1 MLRVRNYSLESEL
14 IKKDIKI
21 VNITDVHSD
30 VEKLT
35 CALLYAKSIDADII
49 TIAGDLFDSVENE
62 NNQSIVDLL
71 TCQSINIYI
80 SIGNHDL
87 ISFDRKGIFAK
98 AHEERNMTYFKL
110 LDEAKN
116 IKVFT
121 DNTEVEEYGDILLTA
136 FDPGYSWYYDSKEDK
151 DQFASLFQEY
161 LNSYKASNK
170 FRIML
175 MHSCNGLI
183 IDNELKSEIE
193 GINLILSGHN
203 HAGMMPDCLQKFS
216 KNNRG
221 IINPFKE
228 FFAKGCYGF
237 WTNNNTSVILSNG
250 LTKMGEGHGPAF
262 LWRTVNAILKDDIEV
277 INLTNGDEHRLSLTK
292 KELIKEQK

>member
-1 MLRVRNYSLESEL
+1 MLRVRYYTLESNL
-14 IKKDIKI
+14 ITNDIKI

-30 VEKLT
+30 VQKLT
-35 CALLYAKSIDADII
+35 CALDYANEINADII

-62 NNQSIVDLL
+62 NNQRIVDLL
-71 TCQSINIYI
+71 TCQSINVYI

-87 ISFDRKGIFAK
+87 ISFDRKGFFAK
-98 AHEERNMTYFKL
+98 VHEEKDMRYFNL
-110 LDEAKN
+110 LKSAKN

-121 DNTEVEEYGDILLTA
+121 DNTEVEEYENILLTA
-136 FDPGYSWYYDSKEDK
+136 FDPGYSWYYNSRENKEK
-151 DQFASLFQEY
+151 FAYLFQEY
-161 LNSYKASNK
+161 LSNYQVDNK

-175 MHSCNGLI
+175 LHSCNGVI
-183 IDNELKSEIE
+183 IDNELKNEIE

-203 HAGMMPDCLQKFS
+203 HAGQMPDCLQRFS

-221 IINPFKE
+221 IISPFSK
-228 FFAKGCYGF
+228 FFVKGCYGF

-262 LWRTVNAILKDDIEV
+262 LCKLMNAILKDDIEV
-277 INLTNGDEHRLSLTK
+277 INLTNGDEHKLSLTK
-292 KELIKEQK
+292 KELKKRF